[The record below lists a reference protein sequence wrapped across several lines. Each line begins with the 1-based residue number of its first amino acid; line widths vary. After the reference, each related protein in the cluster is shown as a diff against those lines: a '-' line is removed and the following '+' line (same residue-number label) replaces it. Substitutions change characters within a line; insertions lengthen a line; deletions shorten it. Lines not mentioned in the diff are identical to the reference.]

1 MCLAMTSAMLSSA
14 RKIAEASLPAPAGLP
29 GLVDLEPDRDSRRR
43 RANEAHLHV
52 VHAPAEPRRSTKS
65 PATKLPGGKN
75 PALPALELPDLPELP
90 KIPRAPKLA
99 PSGDSSSGDST
110 LRAYL
115 GQLRRYPILSRD
127 EEHEIAVE
135 FARTGDLALAA
146 RLVTANLRLV
156 VKFAREYRRANQN
169 LLDLIQEGNS
179 GLVVAVH
186 KYDPHRGVKLSS
198 YAAWW
203 IRAYVLNYVLSN
215 CRMVKVATTQAQR
228 RLFFNLDKQRA
239 RLERNGA
246 HVDTKQLALA
256 LDVSEQQVTDMER
269 RLSPERSLDVPLRGR
284 DNNEIAAGDLV
295 RAALEDGPDAQVERG
310 EFLDILR
317 TKLRTFQ
324 TTLTER
330 DLEIFQCRLLTEEP
344 VTSTQVAARFGI
356 SRERVRQLEERLRH
370 RAREFLEHELGDA
383 LCRA

>member
-1 MCLAMTSAMLSSA
+1 MLSSA
-14 RKIAEASLPAPAGLP
+14 EEINEARGHAP
-29 GLVDLEPDRDSRRR
+29 VRRGPVKLTK
-43 RANEAHLHV
+43 AHLHV
-52 VHAPAEPRRSTKS
+52 VAAPEEPAGPAPGPAKAWLPRGTSST
-65 PATKLPGGKN
+65 PA
-75 PALPALELPDLPELP
+75 ALP
-90 KIPRAPKLA
+90 KL
-99 PSGDSSSGDST
+99 SSPGKTPGRSASTSTSDGGGGDST
-110 LRAYL
+110 LKAYL
-115 GQLRRYPILSRD
+115 GQLRRYPVLSRE

-135 FARTGDLALAA
+135 FARTGDPALAA

-156 VKFAREYRRANQN
+156 VKFAREYRRASQN

-203 IRAYVLNYVLSN
+203 IRAYVLNFVLSN

-239 RLERNGA
+239 RLERNGT
-246 HVDTKQLALA
+246 HVDTKQLAVA

-284 DNNEIAAGDLV
+284 DNSEIAAGDLV

-310 EFLDILR
+310 EFLEILR
-317 TKLRTFQ
+317 KKLSTFQ
-324 TTLTER
+324 STLTDR
-330 DLEIFQCRLLTEEP
+330 DLEIFRCRLLTEEP
-344 VTSTQVAARFGI
+344 VTSTQIATRFGI

-383 LCRA
+383 LCQA